1 MRTLVVYES
10 MYGNTEHVARAIA
23 EGLGDAEVVEVGAAP
38 THLPADLELLV
49 VGGPTHAHGMTREGS
64 RHDAAARVDQPVRSP
79 GIGIREWIDAVQ
91 PAAAIAATFD
101 TRIKGPKILTG
112 SAASAASGKLRDRGF
127 RLAPSESFVLEGM
140 TGEPFDRVPTAEL
153 ERARQWG
160 RSLSGL
166 LAGSIA

>member
-23 EGLGDAEVVEVGAAP
+23 EGIGDAEVVEVGAAP
-38 THLPADLELLV
+38 TSLPAELELLV
-49 VGGPTHAHGMTREGS
+49 VGGPTHAHGMSRDWS
-64 RHDAAARVDQPVRSP
+64 RHDAAARVDQPVRSSS
-79 GIGIREWIDAVQ
+79 IGIREWIEAVR
-91 PAAAIAATFD
+91 PSGAIAATFD
-101 TRIKGPKILTG
+101 TRVNGPRILTG

-127 RLAPSESFVLEGM
+127 RLAPSESFVLEGVK
-140 TGEPFDRVPTAEL
+140 GEPFDRISSAEL

-160 RSLSGL
+160 RALSGL

>member
-23 EGLGDAEVVEVGAAP
+23 EGLGDAEVFEVGAAP
-38 THLPADLELLV
+38 TRLPEDLELLV
-49 VGGPTHAHGMTREGS
+49 VGGPTHGHGMTRDAS
-64 RHDAAARVDQPVRSP
+64 RHNAAARVDRPVRSQR
-79 GIGIREWIDAVQ
+79 IGIREWIEEVQ
-91 PAAAIAATFD
+91 PARAIAATFD

-127 RLAPSESFVLEGM
+127 RLAPSESFVLEGV
-140 TGEPFDRVPTAEL
+140 TGEPFDRMSDTEL

>member
-49 VGGPTHAHGMTREGS
+49 VGGPTHAHGMTRERS

-166 LAGSIA
+166 LVGSIA